1 MLSVSL
7 LNDFSQLTE
16 HNSSGTPLRPRL
28 LSKLWRPQRLP
39 VLSATRLHGD
49 FNLELQRSD

>member
-16 HNSSGTPLRPRL
+16 HNSSGTLLCPRL
-28 LSKLWRPQRLP
+28 LSKLWHPQRLP
-39 VLSATRLHGD
+39 VLSTARLHCG
-49 FNLELQRSD
+49 FNLEVQRTN